1 MELAAAADAEPKTA
15 LAPVQLYGKVLVTTT
30 VQQLLLSQVGTN
42 LLVLLDKQ
50 QKVTTTAL

>member
-30 VQQLLLSQVGTN
+30 IQQLLLSQVGTN

-50 QKVTTTAL
+50 QMVTTTAV